1 MMNASKTMDSLAK
14 ETGQMTVELAFLIP
28 VVIVVALI
36 IVNLGFYTSACAQFD
51 RAAADLTLS
60 HGAAPSD
67 EQSSTQVQAEIQ
79 SSLKQVMGEHID
91 VDVELQHIDATKTSA
106 LFTLNPTRIQ
116 VTCTMHFHPV
126 PSDFSIA
133 GVSLN
138 APFDLAHEKVL
149 VIDLGPAGLGVDS

>member
-1 MMNASKTMDSLAK
+1 MHMLNIMRTLTK

-36 IVNLGFYTSACAQFD
+36 IVNLGFFTSACAQFD

-60 HGAAPSD
+60 HGAAPSN
-67 EQSSTQVQAEIQ
+67 EQSSTQVQTEIQ
-79 SSLKQVMGEHID
+79 ASLQQVMGEHVD
-91 VDVELQHIDATKTSA
+91 VDVALQHIDATKTSA

-116 VTCTMHFHPV
+116 VRCTMHFHPV
-126 PSDFSIA
+126 PSSFSIS
-133 GVSLN
+133 GISLN
-138 APFDLAHEKVL
+138 TPLELVHEKTL